1 MFEEFLQT
9 KKEKDKLK
17 LKGYATILTNFGG
30 LNLEL
35 HADRAPK
42 TVYNFIKLAKQ
53 GKYDDV
59 IFHRLIPGF
68 MVRSLEAARNEADM
82 CQIQGGDPTGTGS
95 GGKSFWGEPFR
106 DEYDEKGALTHDARG
121 VLVSEPI
128 ESAQANDAPVNGQL
142 RTTIQH
148 VAVLPHVQKNTSS
161 RWEAYRL
168 WQARWR

>member
-1 MFEEFLQT
+1 MRHTCSMRYVTSCFWVAELTREQEECEFTQRGELRGQANTFTDMFEEFLQT

-68 MVRSLEAARNEADM
+68 MVCSLEAARN
-82 CQIQGGDPTGTGS
+82 
-95 GGKSFWGEPFR
+95 
-106 DEYDEKGALTHDARG
+106 
-121 VLVSEPI
+121 
-128 ESAQANDAPVNGQL
+128 
-142 RTTIQH
+142 
-148 VAVLPHVQKNTSS
+148 
-161 RWEAYRL
+161 
-168 WQARWR
+168 